1 MQIVKRAIQ
10 KIGILIALN
19 IIYLLFLSGCFLI
32 PTAPIVKNVEKSLDI
47 WVDVQEGT
55 DTPIFDKTNTLYW
68 DSYSDMIWA
77 NMVTVSGKNP
87 IIQAIKLEYYSGND
101 APWANLVAAVYY
113 RDSAPKQNYSRYWN
127 INVGV
132 LKILFSFLS
141 LSEIRFLIY
150 WIVTGLLFFLI
161 YRISKFQGVYGC
173 LPLIVA
179 FMMTLLELHAICLS
193 FVGDILVT
201 LVFMIILTYIC
212 SDKIKNT
219 VHRVSLLFM
228 IMGSMI
234 YAVGPLVAPVLSVGM
249 CLVLWIQLEN
259 RNVDK
264 NMLWRQIVLN
274 TFWWI
279 MGYGCTMI
287 LKQLLSKI
295 VIGKQDGTEEAL
307 MWIGINIFYFYRNF
321 NFFVCSI

>member
-132 LKILFSFLS
+132 LKILFSLCR
-141 LSEIRFLIY
+141 RF
-150 WIVTGLLFFLI
+150 
-161 YRISKFQGVYGC
+161 
-173 LPLIVA
+173 
-179 FMMTLLELHAICLS
+179 
-193 FVGDILVT
+193 
-201 LVFMIILTYIC
+201 VF
-212 SDKIKNT
+212 
-219 VHRVSLLFM
+219 
-228 IMGSMI
+228 
-234 YAVGPLVAPVLSVGM
+234 
-249 CLVLWIQLEN
+249 
-259 RNVDK
+259 
-264 NMLWRQIVLN
+264 
-274 TFWWI
+274 
-279 MGYGCTMI
+279 
-287 LKQLLSKI
+287 
-295 VIGKQDGTEEAL
+295 
-307 MWIGINIFYFYRNF
+307 
-321 NFFVCSI
+321 